1 MIKTLAKC
9 MGKYKKES
17 IITPIFTA
25 VEVFLEILIPF
36 ITASIIDKGIQAG
49 DMRKVGIYGG
59 IMLIIAFLSLF
70 CGIQAGKYGA
80 AASTGFACNLRE
92 KMYENIQTFSFS
104 NIDKF
109 STAGLVTRMTT
120 DVTNVQNAYQMIIR
134 SVVRAPLMMICSIT
148 MCVIISPRLSIIF
161 LVALIF
167 LGFVLFFIIY
177 KVTPVF
183 TSGFEKYDELNAS
196 VQENISG
203 IRVVKAFVREEHEN
217 KKFNKAADNLY
228 KTFVK
233 AESFLA
239 FNNPTMMLVV
249 YGCIVALSWFA
260 SHFIVSGS
268 ITTGN
273 LTSMF
278 SYVMNMLMALMILS
292 MIFVMVSMS
301 AASARRI
308 SEVLN
313 EKADLANPEK
323 PYEEVEDGRIDF
335 NHVNFSYRKNSTE
348 DTLHD
353 IDIHINAGETIGII
367 GGTGCGKSSFV
378 SLISRLYDVTDGSVC
393 VGGKDVRTYDMDALR
408 NQVAV
413 VLQKNVLFSG
423 TILDNLRWG
432 DDNASYEDCVEACK
446 QACAD
451 EFIERMPKKYDT
463 WIEQGGTNVSGGQ
476 RQRLCIARALL
487 KKPKVLILDDSTSAV
502 DTATDAKI
510 KQAFA
515 QKIPGTT
522 KLIVS
527 QRISSIQDADR
538 IIVLEDGKV
547 SGFDTHKNLMENNKV
562 YREICEVQMQGGGDF
577 DESAE

>member
-9 MGKYKKES
+9 IGKYKKES